1 LKKPL
6 LFHPAAQQEMFAA
19 HEWYIRQGQQAADGF
34 YEELLPAFDRI
45 QQLPELYPPGLH
57 GSQRLVLSRYPFSI
71 VYREL
76 LEQIQVIAI
85 AHAKRRPGYWAGRV

>member
-6 LFHPAAQQEMFAA
+6 LFHPAAQQEILAA
-19 HEWYIRQGQQAADGF
+19 HGWYAEQSQQAADGF

-45 QQLPELYPPGLH
+45 QQWPELYPAGPH
-57 GSQRLVLSRYPFSI
+57 GTQRLVLARYPFSI
-71 VYREL
+71 FYREL